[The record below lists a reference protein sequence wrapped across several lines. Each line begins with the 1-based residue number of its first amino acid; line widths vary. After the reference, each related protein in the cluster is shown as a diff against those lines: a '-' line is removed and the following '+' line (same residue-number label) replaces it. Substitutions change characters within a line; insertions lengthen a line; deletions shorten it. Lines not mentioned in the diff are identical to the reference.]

1 MRHDLPASLVVFL
14 VAVPLSLG
22 IAVASGAPVM
32 AGLIAAVVGG
42 LVAGLLGGS
51 PLQVSGP
58 AAGLTVVVAD
68 LVGRFGWGVTCAIT
82 VAAGLLQVLFGV
94 SRLARGALAIS
105 PAVVHAM
112 LAGIGITIVLGQLH
126 VLLGGAPGTDA
137 ITNLVDLPGQL
148 ADIHDPAAVVGLA
161 VIAVLLLWPRLPHA
175 LRQIPGPLVA
185 VVAATALATGL
196 ALDLERVVIP
206 GSLLDSLHLPE
217 VPGGMWVGVLTG
229 VLTVALIAS
238 VESLLCAVATDKMSG
253 TRSNLDRELIGQ
265 GGANTVSGLVGG
277 LPVTGVIVRSSTNIA
292 AGART
297 RASTVLHGGW
307 VLLFSVLLVSL
318 IELIPMAA
326 LAGLLV
332 VIGLRL
338 VKLADLRSAR
348 RQGELAVY
356 LVTTAGVVFLNLLT
370 GVLIGLGLSLLL
382 VLRRVV
388 WSGVHAQQVRP
399 ELEGKPASWQVVVEG
414 TLSFLS
420 IPRLSLV
427 LARVPPGSHVV
438 VEMVVDFLDHAA
450 YEHLA
455 TWQRQHEATGGTVVV
470 DEVGPARLDDNSGSG
485 PARRV
490 WTPALPRAFSP
501 WWVWQAQ
508 AQHAE
513 HDHGG
518 LQPLLAG
525 VREYHRR
532 LAPEVLPHL
541 ERLADR
547 QHPRALFL
555 TCADSRVVPNVITS
569 SGPGDLFTVR
579 NLGNLVPPPGHES
592 ESSVAAALEYAV
604 NHLQV
609 PTILV
614 CGHSGCGAMQA
625 LLNGGNLDGPLDRW
639 LCYGLPSL
647 TALRDG
653 HPVGAAAAA
662 EGRHEVDQLSMVN
675 VARQIEVLRTYP
687 LVREAIAAGRI
698 QIAGLFLDI
707 PTAQLLLL
715 NPDMGHF
722 LPVPDQPPA
731 DLVVPD
737 TTAHGV
743 APYPREGDRTAA
755 RADASLGT
763 PRPRDRGSR
772 GGRWPVAA
780 PAVRSAAAR
789 APPRPWGKAGRARVR
804 CPVPISDLRT

>member
-1 MRHDLPASLVVFL
+1 MHSASPTPVAPPPSAPGGLHTLLRHDLPASLVVFL

-42 LVAGLLGGS
+42 IVAGLLGGS

-68 LVGRFGWGVTCAIT
+68 LIGRFGWGVTCAIT

-94 SRLARGALAIS
+94 SRVARAALAIS

-126 VLLGGAPGTDA
+126 VLLGGDPGTDA
-137 ITNLVDLPGQL
+137 ITNLGDLPGQL
-148 ADIHDPAAVVGLA
+148 ADIHDPAAAVGLA
-161 VIAVLLLWPRLPHA
+161 VIAVLLLWPRLPHP

-185 VVAATALATGL
+185 VVTATALATGL

-238 VESLLCAVATDKMSG
+238 VESLLCAVATDKMGG

-265 GGANTVSGLVGG
+265 GAANTVSGLVGG
-277 LPVTGVIVRSSTNIA
+277 LPVTGVIVRSSTNVS

-297 RASTVLHGGW
+297 RASAVLHGGW
-307 VLLFSVLLVSL
+307 VLLFSVLLVGL

-338 VKLADLRSAR
+338 VKLADVRSAR

-356 LVTTAGVVFLNLLT
+356 LVTAAGVVFLNLLA

-399 ELEGKPASWQVVVEG
+399 ESEGKPASWRVVVEG

-420 IPRLSLV
+420 IPRLSQV
-427 LARVPPGSHVV
+427 LAHVPPGSHVM
-438 VEMVVDFLDHAA
+438 VEMVIDFLDHAA

-455 TWQRQHEATGGTVVV
+455 SWRRQHEATGGTVVV
-470 DEVGPARLDDNSGSG
+470 DEVGPARLDDNGGNG

-490 WTPALPRAFSP
+490 WAPALPRAFSP

-508 AQHAE
+508 AEHTD

-518 LQPLLAG
+518 LRPLIAG

-532 LAPEVLPHL
+532 LAPELLPHL
-541 ERLADR
+541 KRLTDGQR
-547 QHPRALFL
+547 PRALFL
-555 TCADSRVVPNVITS
+555 TCADSQVVPNVITS

-592 ESSVAAALEYAV
+592 ESSVAGALGYAV

-614 CGHSGCGAMQA
+614 CGHSGCGAMQT
-625 LLNGGNLDGPLDRW
+625 LLDGGNLDGPLDRW
-639 LCYGLPSL
+639 LCWGLPSL
-647 TALRDG
+647 AALRDG

-675 VARQIEVLRTYP
+675 VAHQIEMLRTYP
-687 LVREAIAAGRI
+687 AVQEAVAAGRI

-707 PTAQLLLL
+707 PTARLLLL
-715 NPDMGHF
+715 DPTTGRF
-722 LPVPDQPPA
+722 LPVPDQPPD
-731 DLVVPD
+731 DLLLPGV
-737 TTAHGV
+737 TTHG
-743 APYPREGDRTAA
+743 
-755 RADASLGT
+755 
-763 PRPRDRGSR
+763 
-772 GGRWPVAA
+772 
-780 PAVRSAAAR
+780 
-789 APPRPWGKAGRARVR
+789 
-804 CPVPISDLRT
+804 